1 MKIQS
6 VLTQNVQQ
14 VWPLVERYIKSAL
27 DFSKGDYDAEHAKV
41 YLSQGHW
48 HLLVAVDE
56 TSGDIKGACT
66 IEYINRPNSRVAMIT
81 AIGGHLIT
89 SEDTFD
95 QLRNILR
102 LNGATHIEGAARES
116 IARLWKMKFGFAEKY
131 KIVEVAI

>member
-1 MKIQS
+1 MKIQP

-14 VWPLVERYIKSAL
+14 VWPLVERFIKSAL

-41 YLSQGHW
+41 YLSQGIW

-56 TSGDIKGACT
+56 SGEIKGACT

-81 AIGGHLIT
+81 AVGGKFVST
-89 SEDTFD
+89 PEVFD
-95 QLRNILR
+95 QLRNILK

-116 IARLWKMKFGFAEKY
+116 IARLW
-131 KIVEVAI
+131 

>member
-1 MKIQS
+1 MKIQP

-14 VWPLVERYIKSAL
+14 VWPLVERFIKSAL

-56 TSGDIKGACT
+56 SGEIKGACT

-81 AIGGHLIT
+81 AVGGKFVST
-89 SEDTFD
+89 PEVFD
-95 QLRNILR
+95 QLRNILK

>member
-1 MKIQS
+1 MKIQP

-14 VWPLVERYIKSAL
+14 VWPLVERFIKSAL

-48 HLLVAVDE
+48 HLLVAVDD
-56 TSGDIKGACT
+56 SGDIKGACT

-81 AIGGHLIT
+81 AVGGKFVST
-89 SEDTFD
+89 PEVFD
-95 QLRNILR
+95 QLRNIVK

-131 KIVEVAI
+131 KIVEVAV

>member
-1 MKIQS
+1 MKIQP

-14 VWPLVERYIKSAL
+14 VWPLVERFIKSAL

-56 TSGDIKGACT
+56 SGEIKGACT

-81 AIGGHLIT
+81 AVGGKFVST
-89 SEDTFD
+89 PEVFD
-95 QLRNILR
+95 QLRNIVK

>member
-1 MKIQS
+1 MKIQP

-14 VWPLVERYIKSAL
+14 VWPLVERFIKSAL

-41 YLSQGHW
+41 YLSQGIW

-56 TSGDIKGACT
+56 SGEIKGACT

-81 AIGGHLIT
+81 AVGGKFVST
-89 SEDTFD
+89 PEVFD
-95 QLRNILR
+95 QLRNIVK

-131 KIVEVAI
+131 KIVEVAV

>member
-1 MKIQS
+1 MKIQP

-14 VWPLVERYIKSAL
+14 VWPLVERFIKSAL

-41 YLSQGHW
+41 YLSQGIW
-48 HLLVAVDE
+48 HLLVAVDD
-56 TSGDIKGACT
+56 SGDIKGACT

-81 AIGGHLIT
+81 AVGGKFVST
-89 SEDTFD
+89 PEVFD
-95 QLRNILR
+95 QLRNIVK

-131 KIVEVAI
+131 KIVEVAL

>member
-1 MKIQS
+1 MKIQP

-14 VWPLVERYIKSAL
+14 VWPLVERFIKSAL

-48 HLLVAVDE
+48 HMLVAGDE
-56 TSGDIKGACT
+56 SGESKGACT

-81 AIGGHLIT
+81 AIGGRLIT
-89 SEDTFD
+89 NEDTFE
-95 QLRNILR
+95 QLRNILK

-131 KIVEVAI
+131 KIVEVAL